1 MSSQALFLGSIA
13 AYAGLPLI
21 FALRRTPFQFLL
33 LYTHIASVLTL
44 GGILGAVYVL
54 PVLGDIS
61 LLAGQVAYGGFMFS
75 TLLTVIIGRDLQV
88 VRNIIVLVV
97 GVNAMVY
104 LVFWLSHHALSNA
117 EVPNPFD
124 TSPLLFDHSLGV
136 VLVGGTLIISELLAL
151 IAVLELAKERLGR
164 WPMSVVYV
172 LTFVGIL
179 TLDGVLFPTLV
190 LRPSTG
196 LGDFIVAG
204 VQAKLVLAAM
214 FAVPLLAFVTLYRP
228 LLRRY
233 EATPLRLGQ
242 LLSLSRDVLLDRL
255 DEQESRLLQT
265 TEQAGLAT
273 ATVSRI
279 LDAASTTI
287 IIATDPDL
295 RITHFNHGAEELLG
309 YSADEVIGRSPAIL
323 HTEEELARQ
332 AALFD
337 TSPDLASLVA
347 AQVAT
352 GEHRDWAYRT
362 RDGRTVMVS
371 LSITEIRV
379 DELLVGYL
387 GAGED
392 VTSRLQAERA
402 VAGALELEQSSV
414 ARLEEASRVKDEL
427 VSTISHEL
435 RTPITSIQGY
445 TELLSDG
452 SLGELS
458 PEQGGALDR
467 VLRNTSRLQVLVDD
481 LLFVAEADSGELT
494 LGLAPLDLRQV
505 VESAR
510 DSVAVLA
517 RQREDLQVRY
527 DLPEEPVM
535 VRGDAPS
542 LERVVLN
549 LCGNA
554 VKFTPE
560 AGSVTVRVE
569 EAGAGAALVVADT
582 GIGIAEEDHGQLFRR
597 FFRAPEANRRA
608 IPGSGLG
615 LSVVHEIVTRQG
627 GTIEVLSAPGEGTTV
642 TVWLPRT
649 GAPAQP

>member
-1 MSSQALFLGSIA
+1 MSSQALFLASIA
-13 AYAGLPLI
+13 AYAGFPLI
-21 FALRRTPFQFLL
+21 FALRRTSFQFLL

-54 PVLGDIS
+54 PVFGDIS

-75 TLLTVIIGRDLQV
+75 TLLTVITGRDLQV
-88 VRNIIVLVV
+88 VRNIIVLTV

-104 LVFWLSHHALSNA
+104 LVFWLSRHALGSA
-117 EVPNPFD
+117 EVPNPLD
-124 TSPLLFDHSLGV
+124 TSPLVFDQSLDV

-151 IAVLELAKERLGR
+151 LAVLELAKRRLGR

-179 TLDGVLFPTLV
+179 TLDGVLFPSLV
-190 LRPSTG
+190 LRPPTG
-196 LGDFIVAG
+196 LADFIVAG
-204 VQAKLVLAAM
+204 VQAKLVLAAV

-228 LLRRY
+228 VLQRF

-242 LLSLSRDVLLDRL
+242 LLSLSRDLLLDRL
-255 DEQESRLLQT
+255 DEQETRLLQT
-265 TEQAGLAT
+265 TEQAGRAT
-273 ATVSRI
+273 ATVSGI
-279 LDAASTTI
+279 LDAATTTI

-295 RITHFNHGAEELLG
+295 RITHFNHGAQELLG
-309 YSADEVIGRSPAIL
+309 YAEDEVLGRSPTIF

-332 AALFD
+332 AAQLH
-337 TSPDLASLVA
+337 TEPDLASLVA
-347 AQVAT
+347 AQLAT
-352 GEHRDWAYRT
+352 GEHRDWAYTT
-362 RDGRTVMVS
+362 RAGDTVMVS
-371 LSITEIRV
+371 LSVTEIHV
-379 DELLVGYL
+379 DDRLVGYL

-392 VTSRLQAERA
+392 VTRRLRAERA
-402 VAGALELEQSSV
+402 LAAALRLEQSSV

-458 PEQGGALDR
+458 PEQDGALDR
-467 VLRNTSRLQVLVDD
+467 VLRNTSRLQILVDD
-481 LLFVAEADSGELT
+481 LLFVAKADSGGLA
-494 LGLAPLDLRQV
+494 LGLSPLDLRQV

-510 DSVAVLA
+510 DTVAQLA
-517 RQREDLQVRY
+517 RHRDDLQVRY
-527 DLPEEPVM
+527 DLPEAPVM
-535 VRGDAPS
+535 VRGDADS
-542 LERVVLN
+542 LERLVVN

-560 AGSVTVRVE
+560 EGSVTVRVE
-569 EAGAGAALVVADT
+569 QAEAGAVLFVNDT
-582 GIGIAEEDHGQLFRR
+582 GIGISAEDQGQLFKR
-597 FFRAPEANRRA
+597 FFRAAEANRRA

-615 LSVVHEIVTRQG
+615 LSVVREIVTQHG
-627 GTIEVLSAPGEGTTV
+627 GSIEILSTPDEGTTV
-642 TVWLPRT
+642 TVRLASP
-649 GAPAQP
+649 